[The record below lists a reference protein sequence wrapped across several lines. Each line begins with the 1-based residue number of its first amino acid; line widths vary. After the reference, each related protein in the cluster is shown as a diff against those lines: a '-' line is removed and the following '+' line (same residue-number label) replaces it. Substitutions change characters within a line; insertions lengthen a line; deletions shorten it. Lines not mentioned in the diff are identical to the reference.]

1 MIVIKEKYS
10 LMSYYYDNVVK
21 MERMGVSDN
30 YIQGW
35 IAGYLK
41 NSELKEQ
48 RITSEYEAGY
58 EDGKQKV
65 DTNFSN
71 FC

>member
-1 MIVIKEKYS
+1 MITINDKYFF
-10 LMSYYYDNVVK
+10 MSYYYDNVVK
-21 MERMGVSDN
+21 MERMGVSNN

-41 NSELKEQ
+41 NPEVEKQ
-48 RITSEYEAGY
+48 RITSEYKAGY
-58 EDGKQKV
+58 EDGKQKI